1 MTAPEHDRVLNLHG
15 CQQDPKTNLP
25 MHLRLDHAAGI
36 QEVIV
41 VSGED
46 GAERKPVQQF
56 VTLRHLIAGPRLEL
70 VGEFGGQ
77 VTGPVLNHP
86 GGIEVLSC
94 REHLLCLA
102 LRRGVILEMLVNHL
116 FE

>member
-1 MTAPEHDRVLNLHG
+1 MTAPEHDRVLKLHG

-41 VSGED
+41 VGGED
-46 GAERKPVQQF
+46 GAERQPVQQF
-56 VTLRHLIAGPRLEL
+56 VARRHLIAGLRLEL
-70 VGEFGGQ
+70 AGEFGGQ

-86 GGIEVLSC
+86 SDIK
-94 REHLLCLA
+94 
-102 LRRGVILEMLVNHL
+102 MPVNHL